1 MEWQMLQQLGNA
13 SKKLPTVAARFER
26 KLAVRRVSFLSTLI
40 PSMAINPLSFTAK
53 AEFGLKTI

>member
-1 MEWQMLQQLGNA
+1 MLQQLGNA